1 MTYDNIISRTMA
13 VSILNKWI
21 AELITDAD
29 LDKCK
34 FTEEEYGEVVT
45 NSINKIQDVLVE
57 KDYEVTDGE
66 LYDIVCT
73 ELINPIKNNT
83 EEEKEKEEEEY
94 NEKNDLLE
102 HLEDLAFRH
111 DIDLGYVSDGS
122 YNLTVTHWLMQ
133 DEFTDVNIKVNN
145 DEDFYTVTIPESK
158 YFWLPITK
166 EHLEMFV
173 TQDPINKGEVE

>member
-1 MTYDNIISRTMA
+1 MVYDSIISRTMA

-21 AELITDAD
+21 AELITDVD
-29 LDKCK
+29 LDKCN
-34 FTEEEYGEVVT
+34 FTEEEYGAVVT
-45 NSINKIQDVLVE
+45 NSINKIQDVLIE
-57 KDYEVTDGE
+57 KNYEVTDGE

-83 EEEKEKEEEEY
+83 EEEQNK
-94 NEKNDLLE
+94 KNDLLE

-166 EHLEMFV
+166 ENLEMFL
-173 TQDPINKGEVE
+173 TQDPINKGDIE

>member
-1 MTYDNIISRTMA
+1 MVYDSIISRTMA

-21 AELITDAD
+21 AELITDVD
-29 LDKCK
+29 LDKCN
-34 FTEEEYGEVVT
+34 FTEEEYGAVVT
-45 NSINKIQDVLVE
+45 NSINKIQDVLIE
-57 KDYEVTDGE
+57 KNYEVTDGE

-83 EEEKEKEEEEY
+83 EEEQ
-94 NEKNDLLE
+94 NEKDDLLE
-102 HLEDLAFRH
+102 HLEDLAFKH

-166 EHLEMFV
+166 ENLEMFL
-173 TQDPINKGEVE
+173 TQDPINKGEIE

>member
-1 MTYDNIISRTMA
+1 MVYDSIISRTMA

-21 AELITDAD
+21 AELITDVD
-29 LDKCK
+29 LDKCN
-34 FTEEEYGEVVT
+34 FTEEEYGAVVT
-45 NSINKIQDVLVE
+45 NSINKIQDVLIE
-57 KDYEVTDGE
+57 KNYEVTDGE

-83 EEEKEKEEEEY
+83 EEEQ

-102 HLEDLAFRH
+102 HLEDLAFKH

-133 DEFTDVNIKVNN
+133 DEFTDVNIKVNK

-166 EHLEMFV
+166 ENLEMFL
-173 TQDPINKGEVE
+173 TQDPINKGEIE

>member
-1 MTYDNIISRTMA
+1 MVYDSIISRTMA

-21 AELITDAD
+21 AELITDVD
-29 LDKCK
+29 LDKCN
-34 FTEEEYGEVVT
+34 FTEEEYGAVVT
-45 NSINKIQDVLVE
+45 NSINKIQDVLIE
-57 KDYEVTDGE
+57 KNYEVTDGE

-83 EEEKEKEEEEY
+83 EEEQ

-102 HLEDLAFRH
+102 HLEDLAFKH

-166 EHLEMFV
+166 ENLEMFL
-173 TQDPINKGEVE
+173 TQDPLNKGEIE

>member
-1 MTYDNIISRTMA
+1 MVYDNIISRTLA
-13 VSILNKWI
+13 VSILNRWVE
-21 AELITDAD
+21 ELITDVD
-29 LDKCK
+29 LDKCR
-34 FTEEEYGEVVT
+34 FTKEEYEEIMT
-45 NSINKIQDVLVE
+45 NSINKIQDVLIE
-57 KDYEVTDGE
+57 KNYEVTDGE

-83 EEEKEKEEEEY
+83 EEEKEEEHS
-94 NEKNDLLE
+94 EKNDLLE
-102 HLEDLAFRH
+102 HLEDLAFRY
-111 DIDLGYVSDGS
+111 DIDLRYVSNGS

-166 EHLEMFV
+166 ENLEMFL
-173 TQDPINKGEVE
+173 TQDPFNRGEVE

>member
-1 MTYDNIISRTMA
+1 MIYDSIISRTMA

-21 AELITDAD
+21 AELITDVD
-29 LDKCK
+29 LDKCN
-34 FTEEEYGEVVT
+34 FTEEEYGAVVT
-45 NSINKIQDVLVE
+45 NSINKIQDVLIE
-57 KDYEVTDGE
+57 KNYEVTDGE

-83 EEEKEKEEEEY
+83 EEEQ

-133 DEFTDVNIKVNN
+133 DEFTDVNIKVNK

-166 EHLEMFV
+166 ENLEMFL
-173 TQDPINKGEVE
+173 TQDPINKGDIE

>member
-1 MTYDNIISRTMA
+1 MVYDSIISRTMA

-21 AELITDAD
+21 AELITDVD
-29 LDKCK
+29 LDKCN
-34 FTEEEYGEVVT
+34 FTEEEYGAVVT
-45 NSINKIQDVLVE
+45 NSINKIQDVLIE
-57 KDYEVTDGE
+57 KNYEVTDGE

-83 EEEKEKEEEEY
+83 EEK

-166 EHLEMFV
+166 ENLEMFL
-173 TQDPINKGEVE
+173 TQDPINKGDIE

>member
-1 MTYDNIISRTMA
+1 MVYDSIISRTMA

-21 AELITDAD
+21 AELITDVD
-29 LDKCK
+29 LDKCN
-34 FTEEEYGEVVT
+34 FTEEEYGAVVT
-45 NSINKIQDVLVE
+45 NSINKIQDVLIE
-57 KDYEVTDGE
+57 KNYEVTDGE

-83 EEEKEKEEEEY
+83 EEEQ

-102 HLEDLAFRH
+102 NLEDLAFKH

-166 EHLEMFV
+166 ENLEMFL
-173 TQDPINKGEVE
+173 TQDPLNKGEIE

>member
-1 MTYDNIISRTMA
+1 MVYDSIISRTMA

-21 AELITDAD
+21 AELITDVD
-29 LDKCK
+29 LDKCN
-34 FTEEEYGEVVT
+34 FTEEEYGAVVT
-45 NSINKIQDVLVE
+45 NSINKIQDVLIE
-57 KDYEVTDGE
+57 KNYEVTDGE

-83 EEEKEKEEEEY
+83 EEEQ

-102 HLEDLAFRH
+102 HLEDLAFKH

-133 DEFTDVNIKVNN
+133 DEFTDVNIKVNK

-158 YFWLPITK
+158 YFWLPIIK
-166 EHLEMFV
+166 ENLEMFL
-173 TQDPINKGEVE
+173 TQDPINKGEIE

>member
-1 MTYDNIISRTMA
+1 MVYDSIISRTMA

-21 AELITDAD
+21 AELITDVD
-29 LDKCK
+29 LDKCN
-34 FTEEEYGEVVT
+34 FTEEEYGAVVT
-45 NSINKIQDVLVE
+45 NSINKIQDVLIE
-57 KDYEVTDGE
+57 KNYEVTDGE

-83 EEEKEKEEEEY
+83 EEEQNK
-94 NEKNDLLE
+94 KNDLLE

-133 DEFTDVNIKVNN
+133 DEFTDVNIKVNK

-166 EHLEMFV
+166 ENLEMFL
-173 TQDPINKGEVE
+173 TQDPINKGDIE

>member
-1 MTYDNIISRTMA
+1 MVYDSIISRTMA

-21 AELITDAD
+21 AELITDVD

-34 FTEEEYGEVVT
+34 FTEEEYGKVVT
-45 NSINKIQDVLVE
+45 NSINKIQDVLIE
-57 KDYEVTDGE
+57 KNYEVTDGE

-83 EEEKEKEEEEY
+83 EEEKH

-111 DIDLGYVSDGS
+111 DIDLEYVSDGS

-145 DEDFYTVTIPESK
+145 DEDFYTVKIPESK

-166 EHLEMFV
+166 ENLEMFL
-173 TQDPINKGEVE
+173 TQDPINKGEVK

>member
-1 MTYDNIISRTMA
+1 MVYDSIISRTMA

-21 AELITDAD
+21 AELITDVD
-29 LDKCK
+29 LDKCN
-34 FTEEEYGEVVT
+34 FTEEEYGAVVT
-45 NSINKIQDVLVE
+45 NSINKIQDVLIE
-57 KDYEVTDGE
+57 NNYEVTDGE

-83 EEEKEKEEEEY
+83 EEEQ

-133 DEFTDVNIKVNN
+133 DEFTDVNIKVNK

-166 EHLEMFV
+166 ENLEMFL
-173 TQDPINKGEVE
+173 TQDPINKGDIE

>member
-1 MTYDNIISRTMA
+1 MVYDSIISRTMA

-21 AELITDAD
+21 AELITDVD
-29 LDKCK
+29 LDKCN
-34 FTEEEYGEVVT
+34 FTEEEYGAVVT
-45 NSINKIQDVLVE
+45 NSINKIQDVLIE
-57 KDYEVTDGE
+57 KNYEVTDGE

-83 EEEKEKEEEEY
+83 EEEQ

-102 HLEDLAFRH
+102 HLEDLAFKH

-133 DEFTDVNIKVNN
+133 DEFTDVNIKVNK

-166 EHLEMFV
+166 ENLEMFL
-173 TQDPINKGEVE
+173 TQDPINKGDIE

>member
-1 MTYDNIISRTMA
+1 MVYDSIISRTMA

-21 AELITDAD
+21 AELITDVD
-29 LDKCK
+29 LDKCN
-34 FTEEEYGEVVT
+34 FTEEEYGAVVT
-45 NSINKIQDVLVE
+45 NSINKIQDVLIE
-57 KDYEVTDGE
+57 KNYEVTDGE

-83 EEEKEKEEEEY
+83 EEEKH

-111 DIDLGYVSDGS
+111 DIDLEYVSDGS

-145 DEDFYTVTIPESK
+145 DEDFYTVKIPESK

-166 EHLEMFV
+166 ENLEMFL
-173 TQDPINKGEVE
+173 TQDPINKGEVK

>member
-1 MTYDNIISRTMA
+1 MVYDSIISRTMA

-21 AELITDAD
+21 AELITDVD
-29 LDKCK
+29 LDKCN
-34 FTEEEYGEVVT
+34 FTEEEYGAVVT
-45 NSINKIQDVLVE
+45 NSINKIQDVLIE
-57 KDYEVTDGE
+57 KNYEVTDGE

-83 EEEKEKEEEEY
+83 EEEQNK
-94 NEKNDLLE
+94 KNDLLE

-133 DEFTDVNIKVNN
+133 DEFTDVNIKVNK

-166 EHLEMFV
+166 ENLEMFL
-173 TQDPINKGEVE
+173 TQDPINKGDTE

>member
-1 MTYDNIISRTMA
+1 MVYDSIISRTMA

-21 AELITDAD
+21 AELITDVD
-29 LDKCK
+29 LDKCN
-34 FTEEEYGEVVT
+34 FTEEEYGAVVT
-45 NSINKIQDVLVE
+45 NSINKIQDVLIE
-57 KDYEVTDGE
+57 KNYEVTDGE

-83 EEEKEKEEEEY
+83 EEEQ

-111 DIDLGYVSDGS
+111 GIDLGYVSDGS

-166 EHLEMFV
+166 ENLEMFL
-173 TQDPINKGEVE
+173 TQDPINKGEIE

>member
-1 MTYDNIISRTMA
+1 MVYDSIISRTMA

-21 AELITDAD
+21 AELITDVD
-29 LDKCK
+29 LDKCN
-34 FTEEEYGEVVT
+34 FTEEEYGAVVT
-45 NSINKIQDVLVE
+45 NSINKIQDVLIE
-57 KDYEVTDGE
+57 KNYEVTDGE

-83 EEEKEKEEEEY
+83 EEEQ

-133 DEFTDVNIKVNN
+133 DEFTDVNIKVNK

-166 EHLEMFV
+166 ENLEMFL
-173 TQDPINKGEVE
+173 TQDPINKGDIE

>member
-1 MTYDNIISRTMA
+1 MVYDSIISRTMA

-21 AELITDAD
+21 AELITDVD
-29 LDKCK
+29 LDKCN
-34 FTEEEYGEVVT
+34 FTEEEYGAVVT
-45 NSINKIQDVLVE
+45 NSINKIQDVLIE
-57 KDYEVTDGE
+57 KNYEVTDGE

-83 EEEKEKEEEEY
+83 EEEQ

-133 DEFTDVNIKVNN
+133 DEFTDVNIKVNK
-145 DEDFYTVTIPESK
+145 DEDFYTITIPESK

-166 EHLEMFV
+166 ENLEMFL
-173 TQDPINKGEVE
+173 TQDPINKGEIE